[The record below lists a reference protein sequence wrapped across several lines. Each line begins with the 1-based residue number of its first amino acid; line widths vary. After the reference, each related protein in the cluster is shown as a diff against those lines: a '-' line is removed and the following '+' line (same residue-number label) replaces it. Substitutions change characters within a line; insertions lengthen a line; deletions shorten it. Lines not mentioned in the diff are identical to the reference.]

1 MGCSKKDPYP
11 TQRGNFRHP
20 GRRNYLKNV
29 LNLYRM
35 SGEGEGALLI
45 SSVGGYGSFLERP
58 NDIKINMVLN
68 GAYHNLQQNS

>member
-11 TQRGNFRHP
+11 TQRGNFCHP

-35 SGEGEGALLI
+35 SGEGEGALLT
-45 SSVGGYGSFLERP
+45 SSIGGMDLFW
-58 NDIKINMVLN
+58 NDPMTLK
-68 GAYHNLQQNS
+68 